1 MENNNQNF
9 EQSNQNEAQE
19 QQPINQPPV
28 DYQQPPQYNP
38 NQYMYNEP
46 LAPVMSVKD
55 WLLTLLVMMIPCV
68 NIIMMF
74 VWAFSKSDNPNKANY
89 FKAYLIYYAI
99 SIVLSIAFLIVYVAI
114 FASAFENMATY

>member
-9 EQSNQNEAQE
+9 EQQNEME
-19 QQPINQPPV
+19 VVSQP
-28 DYQQPPQYNP
+28 DFQQPPQYTPNP
-38 NQYMYNEP
+38 YMYNEP

-55 WLLTLLVMMIPCV
+55 WLLTLLVMLIPCV

-74 VWAFSKSDNPNKANY
+74 VWAFSKTDNPNKSNY

-99 SIVLSIAFLIVYVAI
+99 SIVIGIVISIAYIAVFSSILY
-114 FASAFENMATY
+114 SAF